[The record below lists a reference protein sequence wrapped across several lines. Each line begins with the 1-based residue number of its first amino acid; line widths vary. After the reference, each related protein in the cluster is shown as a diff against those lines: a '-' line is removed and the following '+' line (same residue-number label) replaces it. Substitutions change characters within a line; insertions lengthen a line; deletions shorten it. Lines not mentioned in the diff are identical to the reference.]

1 MVNGLRQQGTV
12 AAAVVVA
19 LLGWAVPSWAD
30 EVAWPKVRAK
40 GLLLVDLS
48 QQRVLYEANAGKRL
62 APASLTKVMTALIAF
77 EEGDL
82 NAPAT
87 ISRHAARATGH
98 RLRLRAG
105 QTFRFG
111 DLVDAMLV
119 TSANDACRAVAEA
132 IAGTENEFVEKMNR
146 YAGALGL
153 ADTHFQNACGFDAP
167 THYSTANDLARLATT
182 ALAHPAFG
190 DAVKIHQ
197 GSLHTLD
204 GRRMYRY
211 RTTNRLMASFDGA
224 VGVKTGFTNRAGRC
238 LIARAVRDEGDL
250 LLVMLNAPRRW
261 WDAAA
266 MLTRGFESLA
276 ASRRD
281 EGGEPMWRR
290 VEVQTEA
297 PLPAPSG
304 TPVPL

>member
-1 MVNGLRQQGTV
+1 MLSRFRQRW
-12 AAAVVVA
+12 AAVAVVIM
-19 LLGWAVPSWAD
+19 LFVWAVPSWAD
-30 EVAWPKVRAK
+30 DVVWPKVRAK

-48 QQRVLYEANAGKRL
+48 QQQVLFESNASRRL

-82 NAPAT
+82 NATVT

-111 DLVDAMLV
+111 DVIDAMLV

-132 IAGTENEFVEKMNR
+132 IAGTEDDFVDKMNS
-146 YAGALGL
+146 YAEALGL
-153 ADTHFQNACGFDAP
+153 PNTHFANACGFDAP
-167 THYSTANDLARLATT
+167 AHYSTANDLARLATA
-182 ALAHPAFG
+182 ALANPAFG
-190 DAVKIHQ
+190 EAVRIHQ
-197 GSLHTLD
+197 GALRTLD

-211 RTTNRLMASFDGA
+211 RTTNRLMSSFDGA
-224 VGVKTGFTNRAGRC
+224 VGVKTGFTNQAGRC
-238 LIARAVRDEGDL
+238 LIARVIRDEGDL

-261 WDAAA
+261 WGAAA

-281 EGGEPMWRR
+281 DGAGPTWHR
-290 VEVQTEA
+290 VEALAES
-297 PLPAPSG
+297 PAPTTSD
-304 TPVPL
+304 TILPL

>member
-1 MVNGLRQQGTV
+1 MLSRYCQQW
-12 AAAVVVA
+12 AAAVVALV

-48 QQRVLYEANAGKRL
+48 QQRVLLEANAGARL

-82 NAPAT
+82 NSTVT

-98 RLRLRAG
+98 RLRLRPG
-105 QTFRFG
+105 QTFRFE
-111 DLVDAMLV
+111 DLIDAMLV

-132 IAGTENEFVEKMNR
+132 IAGEEDRFVDKMNR
-146 YAGALGL
+146 YAEALGL
-153 ADTHFQNACGFDAP
+153 ADTHFQNACGFDDP

-182 ALAHPAFG
+182 ALANPAFG

-197 GSLHTLD
+197 GVLHTLD

-211 RTTNRLMASFDGA
+211 RTTNRLMSSFDGA

-266 MLTRGFESLA
+266 LLTRGFESLA
-276 ASRRD
+276 ATRQD
-281 EGGEPMWRR
+281 DAGGPTWRR
-290 VEVQTEA
+290 VEAQVES
-297 PLPAPSG
+297 PAPTASG
-304 TPVPL
+304 TILPL